1 MPTRSLQVVADQVE
15 PTPFRIPGATGGAF
29 RIQILN
35 EDAKAGVVTTIV
47 HLPPGGRIP
56 AHRHQA
62 GSEMHFLLEG
72 DLIEAG
78 QEVAPGTCLT
88 HAAGVVH
95 GPHESRNGARL
106 LTVQTWQS
114 QHGDFDFEPVEEAG
128 AEPQAEGGP
137 PPGGVQ
143 QGDAQPGGEQPG
155 GEQPGGVQ
163 KVDQK
168 AQEDARQEAA
178 EPEHRGY
185 T

>member
-1 MPTRSLQVVADQVE
+1 MQTRSLQVVADQVE
-15 PTPFRIPGATGGAF
+15 PTPFQIPGATGGAF

-35 EDAKAGVVTTIV
+35 EDVESGVVTTIV

-56 AHRHQA
+56 AHKHQA

-106 LTVQTWQS
+106 LTVQSWQS
-114 QHGDFDFEPVEEAG
+114 RDGDFDFEPAEEAG
-128 AEPQAEGGP
+128 ASPPAEGG
-137 PPGGVQ
+137 
-143 QGDAQPGGEQPG
+143 AQPAEGSTQPAEG
-155 GEQPGGVQ
+155 KMQPAEGKMQ

-168 AQEDARQEAA
+168 AQEDARKEAA

>member
-1 MPTRSLQVVADQVE
+1 MNSGSLQVVADQVE
-15 PTPFRIPGATGGAF
+15 PTPFQIPGATGGAF

-35 EDAKAGVVTTIV
+35 EDAAAGVVTTIV
-47 HLPPGGRIP
+47 HLPAGGRIP

-62 GSEMHFLLEG
+62 GSEMHYLLEG

-78 QEVAPGTCLT
+78 KEVAPGTCLT

-114 QHGDFDFEPVEEAG
+114 SHGDFDFEPAEEDG
-128 AEPQAEGGP
+128 AAPQAGSGSQS
-137 PPGGVQ
+137 G
-143 QGDAQPGGEQPG
+143 QGQT
-155 GEQPGGVQ
+155 Q

-168 AQEDARQEAA
+168 AQEDARKEAA